1 MKLKSFGNNFSN
13 HPLIKTELIRS
24 IASSS
29 MEIKQDVYLIGGY
42 VRDIILNRKSQ
53 DLDFVT
59 IGSAEKIANTI
70 SKKLDIKEVIHFK
83 NFGTAMLKFKGI
95 ELQFVG
101 ARKESYRASS
111 RKPLVENGTLE
122 DDQNR

>member
-59 IGSAEKIANTI
+59 IGSAEKIA
-70 SKKLDIKEVIHFK
+70 V
-83 NFGTAMLKFKGI
+83 GTARS
-95 ELQFVG
+95 V
-101 ARKESYRASS
+101 
-111 RKPLVENGTLE
+111 T
-122 DDQNR
+122 D